1 MPESKIP
8 QEPQPLQEIPRVE
21 GELHKGELVRVKVAG
36 LFKGQE
42 CPVLAKEDNT
52 EHYRRAAR
60 TWYLLDTRYPGHS
73 WSRPSWFE
81 RHEIERVTPEDRGV
95 V

>member
-1 MPESKIP
+1 MPEDIT
-8 QEPQPLQEIPRVE
+8 
-21 GELHKGELVRVKVAG
+21 KGELVRVKVAG

-42 CPVLAKEDNT
+42 CPVLNVEHDT

-81 RHEIERVTPEDRGV
+81 RHEIEPVTPEESRGV
-95 V
+95 AG